1 MKRLLLR
8 PGARM
13 DLVRATGYYA
23 EQGEGLGDA
32 FREDLD
38 ATFARILENPR
49 LYPALVPAVRRALT
63 RRFPYK
69 IFYVIRGS
77 EIHVLAIR
85 HQAQAPRPELE

>member
-13 DLVRATGYYA
+13 DLVRASDWWA
-23 EQGEGLGDA
+23 EQGEGLSDA
-32 FREDLD
+32 FRADLD
-38 ATFARILENPR
+38 ATFDRILKNPR

-69 IFYVIRGS
+69 IFYVIRSS
-77 EIHVLAIR
+77 EIQVLAIR
-85 HQAQAPRPELE
+85 HQAQEPRPELE